1 MTKIAVDA
9 GEFDYVIVGAGSAG
23 CVLANRLSAD
33 PTVRIC
39 LLEAGGKD
47 NHPWIHIPVGYFF
60 NFDHPR
66 SDWRFRTAPEAEL
79 NQRILKYPRGKV
91 LGGCSSINGMV
102 YIRGHAAD
110 YDGWRQAGNVG
121 WGWSDVLPFFLK
133 SEDQVRGAS
142 ETHGVGGELSV
153 DDLRAS
159 WEILDVFRR
168 AAIEV
173 GIPATDDFN
182 GGESEG
188 VGYFQVTQKNGRR
201 MSAARA
207 FLRPAMGRP
216 NLTVITRAHV
226 LGLTCKERRAT
237 GVDFLQDGHRR
248 HVAARG
254 EIVLSAGAVG
264 SPHLLQLSGIGDPEL
279 LRNHGI
285 SVHHALSGVGGCLQ
299 DHAAIRMMFKVRNTR
314 TLNDQLSS
322 LRSRVL
328 MGLEYALFRRGPLTI
343 PPALVNAFVRS
354 RPTLVAPD
362 LQYVVYPLTY
372 DVVGEPAHAFSAFT
386 GSICLVRPES
396 RGAVRISSNDPLAP
410 PTITLNL
417 LSAPAD
423 QEAAVTGMR
432 GMRRVC
438 AASAFAPFEVE
449 EFRPGAALNM
459 DEELLEGA
467 RDVTSTIF
475 HPTST
480 CRMGHDP
487 LAVVDDR
494 LRVHG
499 IDGLRVADAS
509 VMPTIIS
516 GNTNAATIMIGE
528 KAAAMMIEDRR
539 RTTARAVAAVAM

>member
-1 MTKIAVDA
+1 MTQNA
-9 GEFDYVIVGAGSAG
+9 GGSAEFDYVIVGAGSAG

-33 PTVRIC
+33 PRMRVC
-39 LLEAGGKD
+39 LLEAGGND
-47 NHPWIHIPVGYFF
+47 SHPWIHIPVGYFF

-79 NQRILKYPRGKV
+79 NQRVLKYPRGKV

-110 YDGWRQAGNVG
+110 YDGWRQLGNAG

-159 WEILDVFRR
+159 WEILDVFRQ

-207 FLRPAMGRP
+207 FLRPVMQRP
-216 NLTVITRAHV
+216 NLTVLTRAHV
-226 LGLTCKERRAT
+226 LGLSFEGRRAT
-237 GVDFLQDGHRR
+237 GVDFMQDGRCC

-254 EIVLSAGAVG
+254 EVVLSAGAVG
-264 SPHLLQLSGIGDPEL
+264 SPHLLQLSGIGDPDL
-279 LRNHGI
+279 LLARGI
-285 SVHHALSGVGGCLQ
+285 GVVHALPGVGGCLQ
-299 DHAAIRMMFKVRNTR
+299 DHAAVRMMFKVRNTR

-322 LRSRVL
+322 LTGRVL

-343 PPALVNAFVRS
+343 SPALVNAFVRS
-354 RPTLVAPD
+354 RPTLASPD

-372 DVVGEPAHAFSAFT
+372 DVVGEPAHSFPAFT

-396 RGAVRISSNDPLAP
+396 RGSVRISSKDHLVP
-410 PTITLNL
+410 PQISLNL

-423 QEAAVTGMR
+423 QEAAIAGMR
-432 GMRRVC
+432 GMRRIC
-438 AASAFAPFEVE
+438 AAQAFAPFGVE
-449 EFRPGAALNM
+449 EFRPGAALRT
-459 DEELLEGA
+459 DDELLQGA

-480 CRMGHDP
+480 CRMGPDA

-494 LRVHG
+494 LRVRG

-509 VMPTIIS
+509 IMPAIIS

-528 KAAAMMIEDRR
+528 KAAAMIIEDRQ
-539 RTTARAVAAVAM
+539 RTTASRVTAAAV